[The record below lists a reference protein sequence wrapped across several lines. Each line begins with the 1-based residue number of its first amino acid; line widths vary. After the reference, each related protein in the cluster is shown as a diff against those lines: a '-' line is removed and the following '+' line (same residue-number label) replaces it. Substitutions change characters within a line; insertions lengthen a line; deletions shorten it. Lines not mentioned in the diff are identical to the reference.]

1 MVNEII
7 VDEDDLFVYCEK
19 WIDGCHVRYA
29 EDKIYHETKLLNN
42 IHELLVKKLKEM
54 KNDE

>member
-19 WIDGCHVRYA
+19 WIDGCHIRYTKDKVFA
-29 EDKIYHETKLLNN
+29 ESDLPKN
-42 IHELLVKKLKEM
+42 IHEVLVKTIKKM
-54 KNDE
+54 KKNE